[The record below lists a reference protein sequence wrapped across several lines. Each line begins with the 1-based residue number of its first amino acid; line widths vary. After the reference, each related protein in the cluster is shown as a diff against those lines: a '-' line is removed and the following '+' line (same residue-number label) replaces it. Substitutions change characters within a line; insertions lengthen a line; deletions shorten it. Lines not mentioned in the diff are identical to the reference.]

1 MKEIELEKKGTEKK
15 KKLLQNFHL
24 EKQDSLKLLFETEA
38 RVAADFTTQMTGFQ
52 NQQSIR
58 RAAILAE
65 HECANEKNLEDQ
77 MQLEDKEVKLE
88 MEKWEIEQR
97 SAKKKKKQHSSKVV
111 DVDAVRQ
118 MTKSK
123 LM

>member
-1 MKEIELEKKGTEKK
+1 
-15 KKLLQNFHL
+15 
-24 EKQDSLKLLFETEA
+24 
-38 RVAADFTTQMTGFQ
+38 
-52 NQQSIR
+52 
-58 RAAILAE
+58 
-65 HECANEKNLEDQ
+65 

-123 LM
+123 LMWPPVCFLIYVVLFLVQLST